1 MCGFLVSIS
10 NNKISPLL
18 WEQAFD
24 SLQHRGPDSKKVKLF
39 NNNSLNIKFGFHRL
53 AIVDHKNKNSNQPFV
68 TEKSVL
74 VFNGKIYN
82 YLSLKRNLL
91 KKNKI

>member
-1 MCGFLVSIS
+1 MWIFSINIKQQDQS
-10 NNKISPLL
+10 FIM
-18 WEQAFD
+18 EQAFD
-24 SLQHRGPDSKKVKLF
+24 SLQHRGPDSSKVKLF

-74 VFNGKIYN
+74 VFNGEIYN

-91 KKNKI
+91 KKK